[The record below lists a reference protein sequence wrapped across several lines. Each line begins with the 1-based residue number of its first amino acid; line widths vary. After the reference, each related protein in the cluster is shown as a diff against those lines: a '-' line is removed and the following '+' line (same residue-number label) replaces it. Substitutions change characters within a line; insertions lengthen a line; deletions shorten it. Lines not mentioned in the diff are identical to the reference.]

1 MNPTCKEIRKK
12 ILEISCATGHGHL
25 PTCFSVV
32 EILLA
37 VYQSMR
43 HDPKNPSWPQRDIFV
58 LSKGHAALGHYCVLA
73 DLGYFPAEK
82 LDSFGAFMS
91 DLGCHADRC
100 KVPGIEVSTGSLGH
114 GIGVSV
120 GVALAS
126 RIRKIDRQVIT
137 LIGDGEANEGSVWE
151 AIMVAVD
158 LKLNNLTVIFDH
170 NMSQVRGLQI
180 YNPAEKFAA
189 FGCDVVEVNGHEI
202 GQIKSALAKPS
213 DRVKVIVARTKK
225 GFGCRTFVQ
234 NQFEWHRKSPTQE
247 ELLKLKGELDEEA
260 I

>member
-1 MNPTCKEIRKK
+1 MNAIGKEIRKK
-12 ILEISCATGHGHL
+12 MLEISCATGHGHL

-37 VYQSMR
+37 VYQTIN

-73 DLGYFPAEK
+73 DLGYFPAKK
-82 LDSFGAFMS
+82 LESFGGFMS

-114 GIGVSV
+114 GIGVSA
-120 GVALAS
+120 GIALAA
-126 RIRKIDRQVIT
+126 RIRKIDRAVIT

-151 AIMVAVD
+151 AVMVAAD

-170 NMSQVRGLQI
+170 NMSQLRGLQI
-180 YNPAEKFAA
+180 KNPAEIFSA
-189 FGCDVVEVNGHEI
+189 FGCDVVEVDGHDI
-202 GQIKSALAKPS
+202 DQIKRALGKPAE
-213 DRVKVIVARTKK
+213 RVKVIVARTQK

-234 NQFEWHRKSPTQE
+234 NQFEWHRKSPTRA
-247 ELLKLKGELDEEA
+247 ELLQLKGELDEET